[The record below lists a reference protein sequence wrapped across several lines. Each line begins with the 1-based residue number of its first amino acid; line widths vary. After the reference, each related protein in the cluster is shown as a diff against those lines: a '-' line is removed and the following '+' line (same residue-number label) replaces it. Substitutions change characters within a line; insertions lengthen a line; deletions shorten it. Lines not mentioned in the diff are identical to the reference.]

1 MSKMNNKNKLIVNNR
16 KARHDYHI
24 LESYEAGIELF
35 GKEVKSIR
43 QGKVNIADCYAQII
57 SGEVWLIGM
66 HISPYE
72 QAGQFNED
80 PLRKRKLLLHKRE
93 IRKLEIAVTQKG
105 LTLIPTKLYF
115 KDALV
120 KVEISIAKGKKNYD
134 KREDLK
140 RKEIEK
146 QIKRQVDQ

>member
-1 MSKMNNKNKLIVNNR
+1 MNNKNKLIVNNR

-43 QGKVNIADCYAQII
+43 QGKVNLADCYAQII

>member
-1 MSKMNNKNKLIVNNR
+1 MNNKNKLIVNNR